1 MKFNRR
7 FAVSRLI
14 LISMIGLLAATLLTA
29 CQIVTIDY
37 LFVATS
43 GGSGSSGTGQI
54 ETFAVDAGSG
64 AIRTI
69 NKAVPSGGTTPVAMV
84 VTSDYANLYVANQSN
99 NSVAHFSIAD
109 SGVLT
114 AKDSI
119 TLDFAPAS
127 IAVNSTGTYL
137 YVTGGTSP
145 SELAVYPLS
154 SGTIGSLAAEVPLA
168 LASPHSGDALAPTG
182 VTVLENGSDVYVCA
196 YDKFAYNPGGS
207 TTSTANP
214 GWVFGFAVGSGGALT
229 PTTGSPYQA
238 GVKPSA
244 VTADPTNRFVYVT
257 DFASNELIGFT
268 IQGAGNLNFMLNGP
282 FKTGNEPIALAVEP
296 RGLYI
301 YVVNSLQNSLMSYS
315 IVQATGAASATSSSV
330 GGANPTDTE
339 PVALVVDPA
348 LGRYVYT
355 ANYLG
360 NSISGFKLDPASG
373 SLTPTQATPYVT
385 GQNPTAIAAVPHGNH
400 AVQVVTQ

>member
-1 MKFNRR
+1 MKFNRPSQL
-7 FAVSRLI
+7 FLVSI
-14 LISMIGLLAATLLTA
+14 IGLVAATLLTA